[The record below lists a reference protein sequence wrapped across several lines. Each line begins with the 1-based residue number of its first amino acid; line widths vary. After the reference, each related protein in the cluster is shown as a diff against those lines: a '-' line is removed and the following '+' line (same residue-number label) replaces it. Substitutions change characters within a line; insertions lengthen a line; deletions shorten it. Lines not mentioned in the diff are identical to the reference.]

1 MRADRP
7 RSRHE
12 WVDGAAGPVVRPYTL
27 TGGRVRSPAL
37 GLGLMAL
44 VRADAGVDPAAH
56 PLLQPEHRRL
66 VELARRAV
74 PVAELAAQLDL
85 AVGVVRVLLGDLLT
99 RGLVTVYEPASVP
112 RPYDDDILKAVVSG
126 LRAL

>member
-12 WVDGAAGPVVRPYTL
+12 WLDAAAGPVVRPYTL
-27 TGGRVRSPAL
+27 TGGRVRPSGR

-44 VRADAGVDPAAH
+44 VRAEPGADPAAH
-56 PLLQPEHRRL
+56 PRLQPEHRRL
-66 VELARRAV
+66 VELTRRPA
-74 PVAELAAQLDL
+74 PVAELAAQLDV

-99 RGLVTVYEPASVP
+99 RGLVTAHEPASVP
-112 RPYDDDILKAVVSG
+112 GRFDDDILKAVVSG